1 MFSDKT
7 MFLLHKQSVILYFL
21 AVSAGLFCPPV
32 FAAEELSYARM
43 IRQYVNEDKVY
54 LLENIRQKVTR
65 PSEITV
71 INALLCEDGPQAV
84 ELYRKQLAEYPDPEL
99 DQLSTAR
106 IAAYQLAL
114 NSTAPLP
121 RLSIP
126 GPSTKLRFP
135 SLRDS
140 ARQSDTQQSPL
151 PVPARLTLKQEKS
164 VAGPA
169 NFFLRFGSFE
179 NLQNAENLAN
189 NISLYEPAEIIRQGG
204 INKVQLKK
212 AFATKESAAATA
224 KMLPFDSIV
233 VPAR

>member
-7 MFLLHKQSVILYFL
+7 MSRFRKKRVIIFL
-21 AVSAGLFCPPV
+21 AVSAGLCPPPV
-32 FAAEELSYARM
+32 FAAAELSYTQE
-43 IRQYVNEDKVY
+43 IRQYVDEDKVY

-65 PSEITV
+65 PSEKTV
-71 INALLCEDGPQAV
+71 IDALLCEDGPRAV
-84 ELYRKQLAEYPDPEL
+84 ELYRKQLSEYPDPSL
-99 DQLSTAR
+99 DQLSTSR

-140 ARQSDTQQSPL
+140 ARQSQTPL
-151 PVPARLTLKQEKS
+151 SSAPVPAQVTLKRETMLT
-164 VAGPA
+164 VPA
-169 NFFLRFGSFE
+169 NFFLRFGSFG
-179 NLQNAENLAN
+179 NPGNAETLAKEV
-189 NISLYEPAEIIRQGG
+189 SLYAPAEIILQGG
-204 INKVQLKK
+204 MNKVQLKK

-224 KMLPFDSIV
+224 KTLPFDSII